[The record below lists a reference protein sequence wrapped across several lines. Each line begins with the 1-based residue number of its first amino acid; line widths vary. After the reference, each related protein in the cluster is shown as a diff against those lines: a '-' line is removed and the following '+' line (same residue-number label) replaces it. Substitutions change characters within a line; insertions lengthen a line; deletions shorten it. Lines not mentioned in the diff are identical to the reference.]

1 MSQTRHCVTDL
12 EMSPYVY
19 IFLCVLLISHCVCG
33 KIKKLL
39 AVDYLNTLDAIVKAE
54 SRADF
59 FVAM

>member
-1 MSQTRHCVTDL
+1 MSQTRHCVTDF

-19 IFLCVLLISHCVCG
+19 VWFVVSRVSG